1 MPRISCMFFFYT
13 MRFWRYVSVPSLLA
27 NGIYC
32 VASKQSRDANRKFNG
47 ASWSNLFHFVIRHG
61 NNQKHKAISAYIRR
75 SMLRFLA
82 LLYAIHKLLR
92 FWQTRSVN
100 GDLSWHHL
108 GSLVYYIVYYPWII
122 AATFFNCPISHQPK
136 GIIQTWPFPC
146 SFEPSNE
153 KWQKKSNFCCYNIL
167 KAIGCSA
174 WAGGRNHALLTFS

>member
-1 MPRISCMFFFYT
+1 MVRAWIMYGRFFSFQIYLEYT
-13 MRFWRYVSVPSLLA
+13 RNAPHIMYVFLLHHEVLKICYSVPSLLA

-32 VASKQSRDANRKFNG
+32 VASNQSRDANRKFNG

-61 NNQKHKAISAYIRR
+61 NDQKHKAISAYIRR

-108 GSLVYYIVYYPWII
+108 GSLVYYIVVCYPWVI

-136 GIIQTWPFPC
+136 DII
-146 SFEPSNE
+146 
-153 KWQKKSNFCCYNIL
+153 
-167 KAIGCSA
+167 
-174 WAGGRNHALLTFS
+174 

>member
-32 VASKQSRDANRKFNG
+32 VASNQSRDANRKFNG

-122 AATFFNCPISHQPK
+122 AATFFNCPHFTPTKRHHPNLAISVLFW
-136 GIIQTWPFPC
+136 TT
-146 SFEPSNE
+146 NE
-153 KWQKKSNFCCYNIL
+153 KWQEKNQT
-167 KAIGCSA
+167 SA
-174 WAGGRNHALLTFS
+174 VITS